1 MSIGVATFPADGRDA
16 KALIANADAALY
28 EAKSEVRGSVRFFE
42 AKLGSRLRERR
53 ELQIDL
59 RAALDRGDLHLH
71 YQPQHTIGLD
81 KVTGFEALV
90 RWQCPKR
97 GMVPPATFISV
108 AEQSSLI
115 IPLGEWILREACREA
130 ASWEKPLKVGVNIS
144 PVQFHHGDLP
154 NLVHSVLLETGLKPE
169 RLELEITE
177 GVLIDD
183 FSRAVSI
190 LRKLR
195 SLGIHVALDDF
206 GSGYSSLSY
215 LHAFP
220 FEKIKIDRTFI
231 GDLEH
236 NHHSTAIVRAIIT
249 LCHSLNI
256 PVLAEG
262 VETETQL
269 AFLAQEGCDEV
280 QGYFTG
286 RPFPIDAYAE
296 LIGRAVAKMGKK
308 VLAG

>member
-1 MSIGVATFPADGRDA
+1 MQSD
-16 KALIANADAALY
+16 
-28 EAKSEVRGSVRFFE
+28 
-42 AKLGSRLRERR
+42 RL
-53 ELQIDL
+53 
-59 RAALDRGDLHLH
+59 
-71 YQPQHTIGLD
+71 
-81 KVTGFEALV
+81 
-90 RWQCPKR
+90 
-97 GMVPPATFISV
+97 
-108 AEQSSLI
+108 
-115 IPLGEWILREACREA
+115 
-130 ASWEKPLKVGVNIS
+130 
-144 PVQFHHGDLP
+144 
-154 NLVHSVLLETGLKPE
+154 PE
-169 RLELEITE
+169 
-177 GVLIDD
+177 
-183 FSRAVSI
+183 F
-190 LRKLR
+190 
-195 SLGIHVALDDF
+195 DF
-206 GSGYSSLSY
+206 GSKAVQHSY
-215 LHAFP
+215 P

-236 NHHSTAIVRAIIT
+236 NHHSMAIVRAIIT